1 MYVYQSILYMN
12 CTCIS
17 LYICI
22 WKNIPRNNSKYV
34 NMLYTCIQNMLSLSL
49 VKKNNLDKIKQILTK
64 FNLNT
69 PATHT
74 STMLTFIYVQFEV

>member
-1 MYVYQSILYMN
+1 
-12 CTCIS
+12 
-17 LYICI
+17 
-22 WKNIPRNNSKYV
+22 
-34 NMLYTCIQNMLSLSL
+34 MLSLSL

-74 STMLTFIYVQFEV
+74 STMLTFIYVHLKFKIILWEIVCPVLILTLDLKLEEDNKLFKDYKLNCIYNY

>member
-1 MYVYQSILYMN
+1 
-12 CTCIS
+12 
-17 LYICI
+17 
-22 WKNIPRNNSKYV
+22 
-34 NMLYTCIQNMLSLSL
+34 MLYTCIQNMLSLSL

-69 PATHT
+69 TATHT